1 MDAQPTLI
9 ADISAA
15 FERACLERD
24 FEVAEYLFQAL
35 EAIAQREHDDAALQQ
50 AFGVLVHAL
59 PRDTAH

>member
-35 EAIAQREHDDAALQQ
+35 EAIAHRDHDDSALQH
-50 AFGVLVHAL
+50 ALDVLIHAL
-59 PRDTAH
+59 PHDTKH